1 MEAVDVETKIGTYP
15 FSCGALV
22 VSPDGELLLKLRDNN
37 PNIPHPDKWGLL
49 GGVGELGE
57 TPDQTLGRE
66 LLEEANITLL
76 PGQTRIL
83 GKLLAGDDQ
92 GHHKYIGTVA
102 LTPEQISHIR
112 KGNEGQNIKF
122 FSPDELIHLD
132 LVPDLITL
140 LLGHLDKVKKFSTG
154 EQLTAQD
161 LE

>member
-83 GKLLAGDDQ
+83 G
-92 GHHKYIGTVA
+92 TVA